1 MAAIHRHL
9 MRRRLALVLVV
20 LLGVALGT
28 GVWLGRSG
36 VAQTRAVPLGPALE
50 VQGVFRQVAAEVIP
64 AVVNITTEQTVSSP
78 GDAQD
83 FYRWFHENFPNA
95 PLPSVPQNELQTS
108 MGSGVIIDPQGYI
121 LTNQHVVRGA
131 TRITVTLNDGDK
143 YPAQALG
150 TDSRTDLAVVK
161 IEPKGPVPAA
171 VLGDSSKAQVGY
183 WAIAIGNPFGFEA
196 SVTVGVISAKGRTLP
211 NPESPGGPFR
221 DLLQT
226 DAAINRG
233 NSGGP
238 LVDIRGQVI
247 GVNQQIVTGGPSGGS
262 IGLGFAIPINA
273 RTKEIIETL
282 RESKAVV
289 RGRLGVWL
297 KPVSAAVA
305 KVYGVKE
312 GVLVDWVAENSPA
325 AGIIELDDIL
335 TEYAGQKVTSSDE
348 LVSRVEQTAPG
359 TEVPIRLV
367 RDGKPLT
374 VTVKIGALTEEAAAP
389 TARPTEAGP
398 LGLTVE
404 SITDRWARQYS
415 LPVTTGVVVTTVDS
429 TGDGARA
436 GFRPGDVIIRI
447 NRQDIANLAEYRR
460 VVSEL
465 KAGEAVVIRVQRG
478 DQSTVL
484 EIDSLSK

>member
-9 MRRRLALVLVV
+9 MRRHLALVLVV

-83 FYRWFHENFPNA
+83 FYRWFHENFPDA
-95 PLPSVPQNELQTS
+95 PLPNVPQNELQTG
-108 MGSGVIIDPQGYI
+108 MGSGVIIDARGYV
-121 LTNQHVVRGA
+121 LTNRHVVQGA
-131 TRITVTLNDGDK
+131 SRITVTLNDEDK
-143 YPAQALG
+143 YPAQVLG
-150 TDSRTDLAVVK
+150 ADERTDLAVIK
-161 IEPKGPVPAA
+161 IQPGKPVPTA
-171 VLGDSSKAQVGY
+171 VLGDSAKMQVGY
-183 WAIAIGNPFGFEA
+183 WAIAIGNPYGFEA

-238 LVDIRGQVI
+238 LVNIQGEVI

-282 RESKAVV
+282 KQGKNVV
-289 RGRLGVWL
+289 RGRLGVWVRRVT
-297 KPVSAAVA
+297 PAIA

-312 GVLVDWVAENSPA
+312 GVFVDSVAPDSPA
-325 AGIIELDDIL
+325 VGQIKPGDVI
-335 TEYAGQKVTSSDE
+335 TEYDGQKVTSPDE
-348 LVSRVEQTAPG
+348 LVARVEQTAPG
-359 TEVPIRLV
+359 AEAPLRLV

-374 VTVKIGALTEEAAAP
+374 VTVKIGVLAGPAAAP

-398 LGLTVE
+398 LGLTAE
-404 SITDRWARQYS
+404 SITDRLARQYS
-415 LPVTTGVVVTTVDS
+415 LQVTTGVVVTTVEP
-429 TGDGARA
+429 TGDAARA

-447 NRQDIANLAEYRR
+447 NRQDIANLADYRR